1 MGLSTVVELKRN
13 LASVSGVIDDA
24 TLTAN
29 IADGDLTVYDDLSK
43 IVDWD
48 DIEALTH
55 VPRLINR
62 LSQYKAAELTI
73 VRKWQDDDTVIGEG
87 AEAQNNAHEYWEGQY
102 EKLLKKIKGGEVLI
116 LDNSNDEVSEDI
128 ARRPGIGRI
137 I

>member
-1 MGLSTVVELKRN
+1 MSLSTVAELKRN
-13 LASVSGVIDDA
+13 IPTISGVLSSA

-29 IADGDLTVYDDLSK
+29 IADGDKTVYDDLSK

-48 DIEALTH
+48 DIEGLTYT
-55 VPRLINR
+55 PRLINR

-73 VRKWQDDDTVIGEG
+73 VRRWQDDETVIGEG
-87 AEAQNNAHEYWEGQY
+87 AEAQNNAHTYWEEQY
-102 EKLLKKIKGGEVLI
+102 DKLLNKIKAGDVLI
-116 LDNSNDEVSEDI
+116 LDNSNDELSEDY